1 MAQPTTRVRIGF
13 TQNTFTLDDLV
24 RGVLDSAELGGATPL
39 TDVTSDVQSITITR
53 GRSKDLESFFTG
65 SCTVRLLNNTRKYE
79 NTNTNSPYSPGIE
92 PLIEIHVD
100 ATTDGGSSYED
111 LFVGFV
117 TDINLT
123 YPDQSNSFAD
133 FVASDAF
140 VKIANTEIVNQAF
153 SSSLSGTMINAI
165 LDNSDVKF
173 SAGDRDI
180 ETGISTMQ
188 AFSDLSG
195 NTLSVLQQ
203 IEQSEN
209 GLLFI
214 SKSGDL
220 TFKSRHTTFP
230 SSASV
235 IFSDDGSNIPYL
247 SVDYLN
253 DDNEIY
259 NVINLTRN
267 GGTTQTSQDT
277 GSQGKYLVRSLTR
290 DQLFNNSD
298 TEVLDASKFL
308 LGKFKD
314 ALIRFD
320 NLIIDVKEQ
329 STSNQNA
336 ILAREVG
343 DIVQVELTPPGS
355 GGSPAQIST
364 LEIIDSISYSI
375 TPDIFTSTIMLSNAD
390 RQSFFRLNNTLF
402 GVLDTDKL
410 GY

>member
-13 TQNTFTLDDLV
+13 TSNIFTLDDLA
-24 RGVLDSAELGGATPL
+24 RGILDTSVLGGSTPL

-92 PLIEIHVD
+92 PLIAIHVD
-100 ATTDGGSSYED
+100 ATTDGGSTYED

-140 VKIANTEIVNQAF
+140 MKIANTEIVSQAF
-153 SSSLSGTMINAI
+153 SSSTSGTMISAI

-188 AFSDLSG
+188 AFSNLSG

-214 SKSGDL
+214 SKSGNL

-277 GSQGKYLVRSLTR
+277 GSQGKYLVRTLSR

-298 TEVLDASKFL
+298 TEVLDASRFL

-390 RQSFFRLNNTLF
+390 RQSFFRLDNTLF

>member
-1 MAQPTTRVRIGF
+1 
-13 TQNTFTLDDLV
+13 
-24 RGVLDSAELGGATPL
+24 
-39 TDVTSDVQSITITR
+39 
-53 GRSKDLESFFTG
+53 
-65 SCTVRLLNNTRKYE
+65 LLNNARKYE
-79 NTNTNSPYSPGIE
+79 NTNTSSPFSPGIE
-92 PLIEIHVD
+92 PMILIHID
-100 ATTDGGSSYED
+100 ATTDGGSTYED

-117 TDINLT
+117 TDVNLT
-123 YPDQSNSFAD
+123 YPDGSNSFAD
-133 FVASDAF
+133 FIASDAF
-140 VKIANTEIVNQAF
+140 IKIANTEIVNQAF
-153 SSSLSGTMINAI
+153 SSATSGTMIGAV
-165 LDNSDVKF
+165 LDNTDVKF
-173 SAGDRDI
+173 SASARDI

-195 NTLSVLQQ
+195 NTLSILQQ

-209 GLLFI
+209 GLLFM
-214 SKSGDL
+214 SKSGNL

-230 SSASV
+230 SSASAT
-235 IFSDDGSNIPYL
+235 FSDDGSDIPYL
-247 SVDYLN
+247 SVDYVN

-267 GGTTQTSQDT
+267 GGTTQTSQDVA
-277 GSQGKYLVRSLTR
+277 SQGKYLVRTLSR

-320 NLIIDVKEQ
+320 NLIIDVKEA
-329 STSNQNA
+329 STSNQNT

-343 DIVQVELTPPGS
+343 DIVQVELTPTG
-355 GGSPAQIST
+355 GGSPSQIQT
-364 LEIIDSISYSI
+364 LEIIDQISYSI
-375 TPDIFTSTIMLSNAD
+375 TPDVFTCTYMLSNAD
-390 RQSFFRLNNTLF
+390 VQAFFRLDNTLF